1 MDLAGPRIRVT
12 EIKINSRKKIQ
23 EDGILLKEGDLLELT
38 DMKGGARAARYRRD
52 KTLNIPARI
61 VVQPENLTSMLKSG
75 ERIFFDDGKFESRVI
90 RVAKE
95 SVLVEVIRVSTKK
108 PYLRATKG
116 VNLPDSKLAIPAL
129 TNDDGTH
136 LAFVAMNADLVGYS
150 FVSTPDD
157 LRILRDELDKHKGE
171 PPAIILK
178 IERLSAVENLPAL
191 LFEGMKDKSFGVM
204 IARGDLAVEI
214 GFERLSEVQQQIL
227 WIAEAAHVPVILATQ
242 VLESLSKTGLA
253 TRSEITD
260 AAMGSMAECV
270 MLNRGR
276 HVVKTVQ
283 VLVDIMTRF
292 SQHNDKKRFTFRP
305 LSIARNFF
313 KQKL

>member
-1 MDLAGPRIRVT
+1 
-12 EIKINSRKKIQ
+12 
-23 EDGILLKEGDLLELT
+23 
-38 DMKGGARAARYRRD
+38 
-52 KTLNIPARI
+52 
-61 VVQPENLTSMLKSG
+61 
-75 ERIFFDDGKFESRVI
+75 
-90 RVAKE
+90 
-95 SVLVEVIRVSTKK
+95 
-108 PYLRATKG
+108 
-116 VNLPDSKLAIPAL
+116 
-129 TNDDGTH
+129 
-136 LAFVAMNADLVGYS
+136 VAMNADLVGYS